1 MPSPVGHVLA
11 GAAIAF
17 AAEPA
22 LRRRAQPAFG
32 AALVTLAAVAAL
44 PDADLAYQ
52 PIHRAITHS
61 VGSALLVTIVAMAV
75 TGWVTGKRSFFF
87 GALCGLAWGSHILLD
102 WLGAD
107 PTPPRGIKALWPFS
121 DRWFISD
128 LDIFRGTERRQLFTV
143 ASIVYNLKAVLQE
156 VAILMPVTVGLYL
169 VRRGSRTD
177 A

>member
-1 MPSPVGHVLA
+1 
-11 GAAIAF
+11 
-17 AAEPA
+17 
-22 LRRRAQPAFG
+22 
-32 AALVTLAAVAAL
+32 
-44 PDADLAYQ
+44 
-52 PIHRAITHS
+52 
-61 VGSALLVTIVAMAV
+61 MA
-75 TGWVTGKRSFFF
+75 
-87 GALCGLAWGSHILLD
+87 
-102 WLGAD
+102 AD

>member
-1 MPSPVGHVLA
+1 MPSRTTKPR
-11 GAAIAF
+11 
-17 AAEPA
+17 PA
-22 LRRRAQPAFG
+22 KA
-32 AALVTLAAVAAL
+32 
-44 PDADLAYQ
+44 
-52 PIHRAITHS
+52 
-61 VGSALLVTIVAMAV
+61 
-75 TGWVTGKRSFFF
+75 
-87 GALCGLAWGSHILLD
+87 
-102 WLGAD
+102 
-107 PTPPRGIKALWPFS
+107 RGIKALWPFS